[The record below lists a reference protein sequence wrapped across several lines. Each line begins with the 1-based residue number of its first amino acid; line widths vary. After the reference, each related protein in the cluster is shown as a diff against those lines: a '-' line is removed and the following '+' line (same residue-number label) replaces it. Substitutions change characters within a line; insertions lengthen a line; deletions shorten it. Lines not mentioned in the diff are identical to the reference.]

1 MAAAAPTPWHDY
13 LTGALGFHADT
24 ATYWETNQGYD
35 SPASLLRL
43 DAKKLAETMK
53 NLRRL
58 RTDPIDVPQ
67 AQEERFLET
76 MYVVHGRYFS
86 TRVTEIADLTEE
98 ARSNW
103 GRALKTQDTYKE
115 VTEVPD
121 CTNFPRNWVQAFDNL
136 EEYFNTIVGENCKI
150 PLIYILRQNVE
161 VKPAADDDEDQYPSK
176 LAQMCARMPHYD
188 LTATPVPNTRI
199 QTKYYLEDTR
209 KVWEKLSL
217 IFKDTVHF
225 TYLKPYQR
233 AREGREA
240 YLALRN
246 HYLGPNM
253 TRTLA
258 AQAESELDK
267 LRYTGEK
274 RRYNFETFVNA
285 HKRIH
290 NVYDDLKRT
299 GKHEG
304 ISEGTKVR
312 KLMKGIN
319 NRHLENI
326 RSQICTSDDLGED
339 FEKAVGKF
347 RDYINQSKHLFADDK
362 DHSASIGAVGSK
374 PSQGGGKGI
383 NWDTSDVEVE
393 LRHYSPEEY
402 KRLTNPQKLKLKRWR
417 QGGHTE
423 EELKRTM
430 YNPNHPS
437 MKSVVGMMRNA
448 KISNSKRQSH
458 QAKKAHAKPKPGNR
472 NNKALVKQGS
482 NARVASVKE
491 DDDDED
497 ME

>member
-1 MAAAAPTPWHDY
+1 
-13 LTGALGFHADT
+13 
-24 ATYWETNQGYD
+24 
-35 SPASLLRL
+35 
-43 DAKKLAETMK
+43 
-53 NLRRL
+53 
-58 RTDPIDVPQ
+58 
-67 AQEERFLET
+67 
-76 MYVVHGRYFS
+76 
-86 TRVTEIADLTEE
+86 
-98 ARSNW
+98 
-103 GRALKTQDTYKE
+103 
-115 VTEVPD
+115 
-121 CTNFPRNWVQAFDNL
+121 
-136 EEYFNTIVGENCKI
+136 
-150 PLIYILRQNVE
+150 
-161 VKPAADDDEDQYPSK
+161 
-176 LAQMCARMPHYD
+176 
-188 LTATPVPNTRI
+188 
-199 QTKYYLEDTR
+199 
-209 KVWEKLSL
+209 
-217 IFKDTVHF
+217 
-225 TYLKPYQR
+225 
-233 AREGREA
+233 
-240 YLALRN
+240 
-246 HYLGPNM
+246 
-253 TRTLA
+253 
-258 AQAESELDK
+258 
-267 LRYTGEK
+267 
-274 RRYNFETFVNA
+274 VNA

-347 RDYINQSKHLFADDK
+347 RDYINQSKHVFADDK
-362 DHSASIGAVGSK
+362 DHSASIGAVGSSK
-374 PSQGGGKGI
+374 PPQGGGKGI

-417 QGGHTE
+417 QGGHSE

-458 QAKKAHAKPKPGNR
+458 SNQAKKAHAKPKPGNR

-491 DDDDED
+491 DDDDDD